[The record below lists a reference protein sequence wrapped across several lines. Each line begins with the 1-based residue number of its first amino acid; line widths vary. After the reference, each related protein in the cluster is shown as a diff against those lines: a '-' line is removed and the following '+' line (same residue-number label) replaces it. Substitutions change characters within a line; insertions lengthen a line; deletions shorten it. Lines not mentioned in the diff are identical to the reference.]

1 MAVTLVTTIK
11 RFEGTAAEMAA
22 MDVTGVPA
30 GSTFFQ
36 NDTGLIFS
44 LSAAGAWTEKK
55 TNGTMQLSAST
66 ALAGKFIPVDTDGD
80 EKFTSGNPAS
90 VQLSGSKTG
99 KEASDTITRGN
110 DATPYAVGDV
120 VSTLAGEVM
129 EFASVGEA
137 GQLVAILGTRMRID
151 LDAAVTAGITGWR
164 LHLYNAA
171 PTAIADNAAF
181 NIPAA
186 DRAKY
191 LGYVYIS
198 TPIRFDDTQWSQDD
212 SINAT
217 FKLAGTSLFGILE
230 TLGAYTPTANAVK
243 TIYLEVAG
251 V

>member
-1 MAVTLVTTIK
+1 MSYIVDQ
-11 RFEGTAAEMAA
+11 EGNPITSANPFPVKQVDAS
-22 MDVTGVPA
+22 GVQQ
-30 GSTFFQ
+30 F
-36 NDTGLIFS
+36 
-44 LSAAGAWTEKK
+44 
-55 TNGTMQLSAST
+55 ST
-66 ALAGKFIPVDTDGD
+66 A
-80 EKFTSGNPAS
+80 NPGVVS
-90 VQLSGSKTG
+90 LSGSNTG
-99 KEASDTITRGN
+99 KEASDTIIRGN

-129 EFASVGEA
+129 EFASLGTANQMIAV
-137 GQLVAILGTRMRID
+137 LGTRMRVD
-151 LDAAVTAGITGWR
+151 LDAAVTAGITGYR

-191 LGYVYIS
+191 VGNVNIS
-198 TPIRFDDTQWSQDD
+198 TPSRFDDTWWVQDD

-243 TIYLEVAG
+243 TIFLEVAG